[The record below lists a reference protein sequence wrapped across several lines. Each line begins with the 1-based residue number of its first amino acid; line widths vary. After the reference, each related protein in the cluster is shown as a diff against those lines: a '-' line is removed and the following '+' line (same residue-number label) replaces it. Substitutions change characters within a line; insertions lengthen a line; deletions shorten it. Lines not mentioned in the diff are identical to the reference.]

1 MNSAGFVFCP
11 QLLRSL
17 LTFHRIRQDD
27 LSRIL
32 NRSQSYV
39 SNVLTGIT
47 TPTEAEAETIARLVQ
62 ASSVSDIFEN
72 VREERK

>member
-1 MNSAGFVFCP
+1 MVSVGPVSCP

-17 LTFHRIRQDD
+17 LTFHQIRQCD

-32 NRSQSYV
+32 NRAQSYV

-47 TPTEAEAETIARLVQ
+47 TPTESEAKTIAELVH
-62 ASSVSDIFEN
+62 SPVRDLFPD
-72 VREERK
+72 VREDPK